1 MTRKNSPLRTP
12 FFTDFIQRFPGLF
25 FPLTKE
31 ILAYASTARSEYLK
45 CQSYTILH
53 SILLHLRSLESADQ
67 QMLQEKKQVKL
78 ILSAMQSFLKDNIK
92 LKTHRMVEV
101 LRCVD
106 AYCNYLLLFK
116 HRAPMLASYLGQPLQ
131 QLQKY
136 ATSTKRQA
144 ISAMCRVILSK
155 INVEDV
161 GTASETLRKS
171 KRGKRKA
178 SSRDRKRLR
187 QIYQYDPSKQEK

>member
-1 MTRKNSPLRTP
+1 MIYYHFCCSANIP
-12 FFTDFIQRFPGLF
+12 FR
-25 FPLTKE
+25 
-31 ILAYASTARSEYLK
+31 
-45 CQSYTILH
+45 
-53 SILLHLRSLESADQ
+53 
-67 QMLQEKKQVKL
+67 
-78 ILSAMQSFLKDNIK
+78 
-92 LKTHRMVEV
+92 THRMVEV

-116 HRAPMLASYLGQPLQ
+116 HVSVLGCLLQRLLIVSQRAPMLASYLGQPLQ